1 MPMCIPAAGSCV
13 TETVMK
19 IDARVSSYLDLLK
32 NDAVKPAAPVATR
45 TGEQTA
51 AETPSVTVEISL
63 SAVQLAEDEARRERL
78 NIIRQQLAEG
88 SYNISGKDVAEKM
101 LKVLKG

>member
-1 MPMCIPAAGSCV
+1 
-13 TETVMK
+13 MK
-19 IDARVSSYLDLLK
+19 IDARISNYLDLLK
-32 NDAVKPAAPVATR
+32 NDAVKPSAPAATR
-45 TGEQTA
+45 TGEQTV

-78 NIIRQQLAEG
+78 NIIRQQLAAG